1 MVKIIELEKEIGSF
15 QLNIKRLFFSG
26 EKSTWPDRQ

>member
-26 EKSTWPDRQ
+26 EKKVHA